1 MQCENCTRPAEYRI
15 RQYLFCLACARRF
28 LGYTPDESEQIKTVS
43 LPTEPSTHEL
53 GLEDTQWTIATIEPG
68 TLFKADGVYAV
79 KSEYHL
85 AHGTCMCILLA
96 SGEYGYFSQGDDTP
110 AEVIDLAGLFTDL
123 ADASQQIDELRD
135 TLERQSR
142 DYAHMRAALVE
153 AEEELVKGELLNALA
168 AIRRGLNQE

>member
-15 RQYLFCLACARRF
+15 RAYAFCLTCARRF
-28 LGYTPDESEQIKTVS
+28 LGYTPDESEQIKTAS

-110 AEVIDLAGLFTDL
+110 CEVLDV

-142 DYAHMRAALVE
+142 DYAQMRAALVE
-153 AEEELVKGELLNALA
+153 AQQQITRGQILDAQA
-168 AIRRGLNQE
+168 AIRRGLGE